1 MYVCL
6 YVKKKKNVRLK
17 DFFFWDSIIMV
28 IYKLVV

>member
-6 YVKKKKNVRLK
+6 YVKKKLYVRLK
-17 DFFFWDSIIMV
+17 DLFLGIILV